1 MTNLNFNFS
10 SESISNSLLER
21 DNEKN
26 ILLFPFIFD
35 AWDKLKTEVTNVGG
49 KNILK
54 FEIDKKISTADLIK
68 KFEKPLPEIFDCD
81 ELIFKTIEGTYKFE
95 NTRLFLNSKVTANS
109 MKLIKLSDIGS
120 NIFSAEFRG
129 YGSERFN
136 AIMNEKTINEFYEK
150 NSILKFVT
158 KEFLIDFNFYF
169 KKFLIQIKNI
179 EKIISLKKN
188 YQNKKIKDDNLT
200 IDFKFWN
207 NESAKENFKEIIFL
221 TNNFKID
228 ISKNLYFDDLEK
240 KISSLLLSDIPQT
253 ERFISY
259 LVVFKS
265 NDVNLDEKFNLVN
278 NKNLIKNINSIKNN
292 IENYLA
298 SIDKEKLILSAE
310 KQSLELQAEKLD
322 LRKNKLRNSK
332 KVYLKDN
339 LIFRVP
345 ENEQETVLLFIKL
358 ASLGEIPLSHVNV
371 LEYSTTEGIDAIADV
386 KIDESSP
393 VDKDCLIE
401 FEPTFGQFKS
411 HKHPPKHVDYII
423 CWKIEDY
430 WKKNLKKKNN
440 WLYSFRLD
448 NFPKEV
454 RVIEISKFNNIIIK
468 D

>member
-1 MTNLNFNFS
+1 MISLNFNFS
-10 SESISNSLLER
+10 SESIFNSLLER
-21 DNEKN
+21 NNEKN

-35 AWDKLKTEVTNVGG
+35 AWDKLKTDVTNVGG

-54 FEIDKKISTADLIK
+54 FELDKKISTEDLIK
-68 KFEKPLPEIFDCD
+68 KFEKPLPEIFNCD

-95 NTRLFLNSKVTANS
+95 NTRLFLNSKATSNS
-109 MKLIKLSDIGS
+109 IKLIKLSNTGS
-120 NIFSAEFRG
+120 DIFSAEFRG

-136 AIMNEKTINEFYEK
+136 AIMNEKTIYEFYEK

-158 KEFLIDFNFYF
+158 KEFLINFNFFF
-169 KKFLIQIKNI
+169 KKFPIQIENI
-179 EKIISLKKN
+179 EKTIPSKTN
-188 YQNKKIKDDNLT
+188 YQNKKIRDDNLSV
-200 IDFKFWN
+200 DFKFWN
-207 NESAKENFKEIIFL
+207 NECSKKNFKEIIFL

-228 ISKNLYFDDLEK
+228 ISKNLYFENLEK
-240 KISSLLLSDIPQT
+240 KISSLFFSNIPQT

-259 LVVFKS
+259 LVVFRS
-265 NDVNLDEKFNLVN
+265 NDVILDEKFNLVN
-278 NKNLIKNINSIKNN
+278 NNDLINNINSIKNN
-292 IENYLA
+292 VENYLK
-298 SIDKEKLILSAE
+298 SIDKNKLILSAE
-310 KQSLELQAEKLD
+310 KMSLELQAEKLD
-322 LRKNKLRNSK
+322 IRKNKLRNSK
-332 KVYLKDN
+332 KVYLKND

-371 LEYSTTEGIDAIADV
+371 LEYSTSEGIDAIADV

-393 VDKDCLIE
+393 IDKDCLIE

-411 HKHPPKHVDYII
+411 HRHPPKHVDYII

-430 WKKNLKKKNN
+430 WKKNLNKKNN

-454 RVIEISKFNNIIIK
+454 RIVEICKFDNIKIK